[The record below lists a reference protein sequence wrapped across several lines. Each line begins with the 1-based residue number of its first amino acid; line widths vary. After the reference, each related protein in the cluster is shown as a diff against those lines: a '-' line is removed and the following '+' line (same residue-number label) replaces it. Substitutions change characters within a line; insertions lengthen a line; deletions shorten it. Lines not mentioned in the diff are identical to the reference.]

1 MLMSE
6 KRLKRG
12 RPTLPETTSDP
23 KGPVD
28 VRASKRARLHALRH
42 RLAATQG
49 RKFTLDDSI
58 GFLLDFYATYRGLAA
73 NK

>member
-6 KRLKRG
+6 KPLKRG
-12 RPTLPETTSDP
+12 RPSLPETVSDP

-28 VRASKRARLHALRH
+28 VRASKRARLHTLRH
-42 RLAATQG
+42 SLAATQG

>member
-6 KRLKRG
+6 KRRG
-12 RPTLPETTSDP
+12 RPVKPETASDP

-28 VRASKRARLHALRH
+28 VRASKRARLHTLR
-42 RLAATQG
+42 RSLAADQG
-49 RKFTLDDSI
+49 RKFTLDDTL

-73 NK
+73 HK